1 MRYVLPAEYRNRKNI
16 KESLRTSHL
25 PTAIERLHRRL
36 TELGLTMDPATEDLL
51 PHPSKLINKEQAK
64 QSAREARP
72 EEAYHQARN
81 TASMWTENEIESLI
95 EIESDVFHEQIE
107 ALHIQDPDKAKK
119 YYKQYQAR
127 IDGYERVLSKED
139 AKFNPTPHKYAVT
152 LKRAAELLTRDYR
165 EAGKTQKQLGR
176 VNNSVNKF
184 LSFLEMP
191 DVKLADIAIRHVKQ
205 YIRHSARNNIPLNT
219 FSAEFGLLDK
229 VFQIA
234 QEEGLISDFAN
245 NPFSGHRPL
254 EGFKKA
260 ETKGI
265 YESDFAELLAL
276 EALNA
281 RRYDILVT
289 VAVSY
294 YTGMRCSELFECV
307 LENENGIL
315 CFDIRAAK
323 TTASI
328 RKVPLHD
335 HLKAWLTSNELLPEL
350 GRSFDWS
357 ATSTDAFNKRF
368 NRFNKTHL
376 INKHKPESKG
386 PLTHHSFRHGM
397 ATRLHRLG
405 LTELE
410 VASVIGH
417 SRDTVAQTTSGR
429 VYIAEEEVKQVY
441 KFVNMVRALDLP
453 DLPKTTLPIRL

>member
-1 MRYVLPAEYRNRKNI
+1 MRYVLPTEYRNRKNI

-25 PTAIERLHRRL
+25 PTALECLHRRL
-36 TELGLTMDPATEDLL
+36 AELGLTLDPVTEDLH
-51 PHPSKLINKEQAK
+51 PHPSKLNNREQAT
-64 QSAREARP
+64 QPTHEIRP
-72 EEAYHQARN
+72 EEAYHKARN
-81 TASMWTENEIESLI
+81 AASMWTDNEIEGVM

-107 ALHIQDPDKAKK
+107 ALHIQDPAKAKK
-119 YYKQYQAR
+119 YHQRHQAR

-139 AKFNPTPHKYAVT
+139 TKFNPTPHKYAIT
-152 LKRAAELLTRDYR
+152 LKRAAELLAQDYK

-176 VNNSVNKF
+176 VNISVGKF
-184 LSFLEMP
+184 LSFLDMP
-191 DVKLADIAIRHVKQ
+191 DVNLTDIAIRHVKQ
-205 YIRHSARNNIPLNT
+205 YIRHSARKDIPLNT
-219 FSAEFGLLDK
+219 FSAELGILDK

-234 QEEGLISDFAN
+234 QEEGLINDYAN
-245 NPFSGHRPL
+245 NPFLGHRPL

-265 YESDFAELLAL
+265 FEPDITELLAI

-281 RRYDILVT
+281 SRYDILVT

-307 LENENGIL
+307 LVNEDDTL

-335 HLKAWLTSNELLPEL
+335 HLRAWLTSNELLPEL
-350 GRSFDWS
+350 GKSFEWS

-376 INKHKPESKG
+376 IKKHKPESKG

-429 VYIAEEEVKQVY
+429 VYIAEEEVKRVY

-453 DLPKTTLPIRL
+453 DIPKATLPIRL